1 MTIFNL
7 SLQQGSFPEQLKIAR
22 VTSIFKTDDVKELE
36 NYYLEKLS
44 LLQCLKILE
53 KSKKHSPWMFFIVF
67 NRLLK

>member
-7 SLQQGSFPEQLKIAR
+7 SLQKGSFPEELKIAR

-53 KSKKHSPWMFFIVF
+53 KSKKHP
-67 NRLLK
+67 R